1 VVTIGQS
8 IGADASLSAQDRD
21 LPSTAEIQARVI
33 TFHVDP
39 ERLEDMKTA
48 MDKALARFKR
58 YPEFRGLLCLERGE
72 NRHEIVAITL
82 WADSGLKHTE
92 RDAERTRKTIAATTD
107 LGVSTKSYN
116 VFRLASTDGTPHGDG
131 IDADEPQ
138 H

>member
-8 IGADASLSAQDRD
+8 IGADASLSAQERD

-48 MDKALARFKR
+48 MDKALDRFKR

-116 VFRLASTDGTPHGDG
+116 VFRLASTDGTPHGDE
-131 IDADEPQ
+131 IDGEELQ